1 MKKTLGTL
9 EKVELRDVWE
19 SENTDFTPW
28 LAREENINILGQK
41 IGLDLEVEAQ
51 ENHRV
56 GLDVH
61 VRRHQRAGLP
71 RGDLLGQ
78 PQQGAVAVER
88 SGVVGRTVLAT
99 EIGAEVAAV

>member
-41 IGLDLEVEAQ
+41 IGLD
-51 ENHRV
+51 
-56 GLDVH
+56 
-61 VRRHQRAGLP
+61 
-71 RGDLLGQ
+71 
-78 PQQGAVAVER
+78 
-88 SGVVGRTVLAT
+88 
-99 EIGAEVAAV
+99 